1 MRADPLLINY
11 PIRIR
16 EVILGILIV
25 LNILFFFRPRF
36 TDEVL
41 AGDVKIDFELD
52 TIEIPPIDLI
62 EQQKPLQPAIP
73 VPQDDEFFEQ
83 EGESKMHSEKK
94 GSTYV
99 WIRRFLDQEHK
110 KRLYEAVYESSEWID
125 YYRPKVSK
133 LINLNTIVVHNLTA
147 TAMSL
152 LK

>member
-1 MRADPLLINY
+1 MEP
-11 PIRIR
+11 
-16 EVILGILIV
+16 
-25 LNILFFFRPRF
+25 F
-36 TDEVL
+36 
-41 AGDVKIDFELD
+41 FELRIYEVYPNKMAD
-52 TIEIPPIDLI
+52 WIKFMDVEI
-62 EQQKPLQPAIP
+62 IP
-73 VPQDDEFFEQ
+73 FQRAKGMEINGTFIMDSSDNFFE
-83 EGESKMHSEKK
+83 EGGERKMFSEEK

-99 WIRRFLDQEHK
+99 WIRRFLDQDHK